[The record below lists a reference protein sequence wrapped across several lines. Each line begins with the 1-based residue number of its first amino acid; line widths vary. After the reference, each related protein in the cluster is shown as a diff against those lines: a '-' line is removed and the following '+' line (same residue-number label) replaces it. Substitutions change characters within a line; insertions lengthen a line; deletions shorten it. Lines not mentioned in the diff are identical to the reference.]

1 MSEDYFKQGNGNSWK
16 GSCDMG
22 TREREHCIV
31 QKKGKERDLY
41 ICQVCGSTEK
51 AEGHHI
57 LNYQYGGVASID
69 NIVTLCRKC
78 HKQVHRGNIDI
89 LKI

>member
-1 MSEDYFKQGNGNSWK
+1 MASRENGHCVAQKQGK
-16 GSCDMG
+16 A
-22 TREREHCIV
+22 
-31 QKKGKERDLY
+31 RDLY
-41 ICQVCGSTEK
+41 TCQVCGATEYV
-51 AEGHHI
+51 EGHHI
-57 LNYQYGGVASID
+57 LNYQYGGAASID